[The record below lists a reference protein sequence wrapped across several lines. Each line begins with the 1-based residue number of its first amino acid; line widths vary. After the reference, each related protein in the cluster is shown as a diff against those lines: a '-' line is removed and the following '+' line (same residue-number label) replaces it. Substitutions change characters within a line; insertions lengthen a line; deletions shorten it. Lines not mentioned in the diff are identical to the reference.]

1 MAHFLFPKP
10 REWETFEDIV
20 CDIFSRNYQSDNF
33 QRYAR
38 RGQPQ
43 HGVDVVGRT
52 QNGLLGIQCKHRTTG
67 KISSKKVDDEIA
79 RAEGFSPALSKL
91 IIATS
96 AATDGE
102 LQSHVLAI
110 SEQRTAQKL
119 FSVEIV
125 FWEKLVDLLTAYP
138 DLLYKHFTKHFPPEN
153 FESLVFPGLDGVSKE
168 TIEWP
173 VSGEDLRRHIDQTL
187 DGIVRV
193 EPYSLSIGVSSFPDV
208 SFQGHAD
215 VQVSLHQLMVSE
227 EDSPGQFAKAHQT
240 LTALRAVIQP
250 PDFSKELTIHLQTR
264 LSLALLVGWVFRG
277 VTGFN
282 IRIIGRNGVWATT
295 GLPAKTT
302 SIFDDLPVF
311 LNNQSS
317 EVAVVLNLSQR
328 NITSSVC
335 DFVSSW
341 SSPPKA
347 VLGFSLPEGRVV
359 NAAHALSISQEIAR
373 KIKNLC
379 DRWGATQIH
388 IFGAMP
394 AALACLIGYHLN
406 AICPLSLYYLDET
419 RSEYRLAGTLTNR
432 M

>member
-10 REWETFEDIV
+10 RDWETFEDIV
-20 CDIFSRNYQSDNF
+20 CDIYSRKYQSDNF

-38 RGQPQ
+38 RGQRQ

-67 KISSKKVDDEIA
+67 EVSSGEVDDEIA

-102 LQSHVLAI
+102 LQSHVLAV
-110 SEQRTAQKL
+110 SEERIAQNP
-119 FSVEIV
+119 FPVEIV
-125 FWEKLVDLLTAYP
+125 FWEKLVDQLTDYA
-138 DLLYKHFTKHFPPEN
+138 DLLYKHFTKHFPPDD
-153 FESLVFPGLDGVSKE
+153 FERLVFPGLGGAFKE

-173 VSGEDLRRHIDQTL
+173 VSGADLKQHIDQTL
-187 DGIVRV
+187 GGIVRV

-208 SFQGHAD
+208 SFQGLAD
-215 VQVSLHQLMVSE
+215 VQVPLHQLIVSE
-227 EDSPGQFAKAHQT
+227 NESPTQFTEARRT
-240 LTALRAVIQP
+240 LTELRSVIQP
-250 PDFSKELTIHLQTR
+250 PDFSKELTIHMQTR

-282 IRIIGRNGVWATT
+282 LRIIGRNGVWATS

-302 SIFDDLPVF
+302 GIFDDLPMF
-311 LNNQSS
+311 LNSQSS
-317 EVAVVLNLSQR
+317 EVAVVLNFSQR
-328 NITSSVC
+328 NITSSVR
-335 DFVSSW
+335 DFVSRW
-341 SSPPKA
+341 SSPPQA
-347 VLGFSLPEGRVV
+347 VLGFSLPQGQIV
-359 NAAHALSISQEIAR
+359 NAAHALAVSQEIAR

-379 DRWGATQIH
+379 DRWGTTHIH

-394 AALACLIGYHLN
+394 AALACLIGYQLN

-419 RSEYRLAGTLTNR
+419 RTEYRLAGMLTNK

>member
-10 REWETFEDIV
+10 RDWETFEDIV
-20 CDIFSRNYQSDNF
+20 CDVFSRMHRSDNF

-52 QNGLLGIQCKHRTTG
+52 QSGLLGIQCKHRTTD
-67 KISSKKVDDEIA
+67 KISSKEVDDEVS

-102 LQSHVLAI
+102 LQSHVLAV
-110 SEQRTAQKL
+110 SEERTANNL
-119 FSVEIV
+119 FPVEIV
-125 FWEKLVDLLTAYP
+125 FWEKLVDQLTGYP
-138 DLLYKHFTKHFPPEN
+138 DLLYKHFTKHFPSDS
-153 FESLVFPGLDGVSKE
+153 FESLVFPGLESVSKE
-168 TIEWP
+168 TVEWP
-173 VSGEDLRRHIDQTL
+173 VSGDDLKRHINQTL
-187 DGIVRV
+187 GGIARV
-193 EPYSLSIGVSSFPDV
+193 EPYSLSIGISSFPDV
-208 SFQGHAD
+208 SFQRQAD
-215 VQVSLHQLMVSE
+215 VQVPFHQLMMSDEESPAQFSE
-227 EDSPGQFAKAHQT
+227 AHQT

-250 PDFSKELTIHLQTR
+250 PDFSNEITIHLQTR
-264 LSLALLVGWVFRG
+264 ISLAFLVGWVFRG

-282 IRIIGRNGVWATT
+282 LRVVGRNGVWATT
-295 GLPAKTT
+295 GIPARTT
-302 SIFDDLPVF
+302 GILDDLPMF
-311 LNNQSS
+311 LNGQSS
-317 EVAVVLNLSQR
+317 EVAVVLNLSPR
-328 NITSSVC
+328 NITSSVSN
-335 DFVSSW
+335 FASNW
-341 SSPPKA
+341 PSPPKA

-379 DRWGATQIH
+379 DRWGVTHIH
-388 IFGAMP
+388 TFGAMP

-419 RSEYRLAGTLTNR
+419 RTEYRLAGTLTNR